1 MKCPKCK
8 NQDTRK
14 DGYAKGK
21 QRFNCKNC
29 NYHFTV
35 EKKSTVAS
43 EFLKKNALQLY
54 LEGLDFRAI
63 GRFLQVSHVAVYKW
77 IKDFGE
83 KLGKIKSEQKIEI
96 VELDELRTYICQKKT
111 IIGYGLLLIE
121 MGKNSSTVYWVQG
134 EQEKMEKCNVT

>member
-8 NQDTRK
+8 SQNIRK

-35 EKKSTVAS
+35 EKKSTAAS
-43 EFLKKNALQLY
+43 ELLKKNALQLY
-54 LEGLDFRAI
+54 LEGLGFRSI
-63 GRFLQVSHVAVYKW
+63 GRFLEVSHVAVYKW
-77 IKDFGE
+77 IKSYGE
-83 KLGKIKSEQKIEI
+83 KLDSIKSEQKIEV
-96 VELDELRTYICQKKT
+96 VELDELHTYICQKKT
-111 IIGYGLLLIE
+111 IVGYGLLLIE

-134 EQEKMEKCNVT
+134 EQKQAKNSGIP